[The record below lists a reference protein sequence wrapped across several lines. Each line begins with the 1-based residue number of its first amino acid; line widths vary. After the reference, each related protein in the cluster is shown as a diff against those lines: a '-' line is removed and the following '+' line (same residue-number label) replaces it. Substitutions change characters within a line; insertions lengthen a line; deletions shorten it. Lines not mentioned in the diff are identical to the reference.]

1 MSEGGGAERL
11 DGARAEFQPDDSGCL
26 GLLKKAT
33 NSDRSWLQK
42 LLQSHSTTYIVHNN
56 ESLADIGKAVS
67 EEKSQGSLKPQPPV
81 QPQQPL

>member
-1 MSEGGGAERL
+1 MSEGGQNSNLMTQDVL
-11 DGARAEFQPDDSGCL
+11 DYWR
-26 GLLKKAT
+26 K
-33 NSDRSWLQK
+33 LQTRIAPGFK
-42 LLQSHSTTYIVHNN
+42 NYYSHIVLHTYIVHNN